1 MSDVEKFLDKVMAP
15 VRGGAPGATIASA
28 IVLPAGAKALPVTEE
43 ELQQRYAE
51 ALNAVYADA
60 IERREVQIFADVLAW
75 ELAVIAT
82 RNGPQAT
89 GDILQRL
96 GIHLMRL
103 AATDEAKREA
113 DQAREQGRRPN

>member
-1 MSDVEKFLDKVMAP
+1 ML
-15 VRGGAPGATIASA
+15 PGRRETQDATAVSA
-28 IVLPAGAKALPVTEE
+28 NVLPADALGAVVLTEH

-60 IERREVQIFADVLAW
+60 IERREVQTFADMLAW
-75 ELAVIAT
+75 ELAVIAN

-89 GDILQRL
+89 GDILQRF

-103 AATDEAKREA
+103 AATDAAQREA
-113 DQAREQGRRPN
+113 EQAREQGRRLN